1 MGGSFN
7 LRIQFIRRYTLTT
20 DACPLEAEVRRTRT
34 SCCSRHNVMIHCSS
48 SLSSAKGRLNG
59 ATPRQCPLCDTA
71 TQLRVSRRLFSRCE
85 APSRKGRKRN
95 QKHLDADG

>member
-59 ATPRQCPLCDTA
+59 ATSSPMPSMRHGHAVESFSQAFLTLRS
-71 TQLRVSRRLFSRCE
+71 TQS
-85 APSRKGRKRN
+85 KGTKT
-95 QKHLDADG
+95 